1 MIAPAFNSD
10 SRLMMFAPHPDDE
23 SLACSIPL
31 QRAARAEAAVRVVYV
46 TDGDDNPWPQRLLE
60 RKWRLNAADHK
71 RWGRLRRVEA
81 LAALLTLG
89 FERSSACF
97 LALPDQKLTSLLTR
111 DCESVL
117 GHFATIIA
125 DWAPT
130 DILVPSISDTHPDHN
145 ALAVMLRIAAAAFLV
160 NEPPV
165 SMWSYVVHGCSPVF
179 FHRAQKFRQSE
190 SEKVI
195 KLLGPS
201 RCSSSMQG
209 KKLSLMAR
217 SNSSRDVHIRLT

>member
-71 RWGRLRRVEA
+71 RWGRLRRAEA
-81 LAALLTLG
+81 LAALRTLG
-89 FERSSACF
+89 FQRLSAYF

-125 DWAPT
+125 EWAPT
-130 DILVPSISDTHPDHN
+130 DILVPSISDTHPDHS
-145 ALAVMLRIAAAAFLV
+145 ALAVMLRTAAAEFLAMSRQYRCGAMSCTAAV
-160 NEPPV
+160 RCFFIGRRNFGNE
-165 SMWSYVVHGCSPVF
+165 
-179 FHRAQKFRQSE
+179 RR
-190 SEKVI
+190 
-195 KLLGPS
+195 
-201 RCSSSMQG
+201 R
-209 KKLSLMAR
+209 R
-217 SNSSRDVHIRLT
+217 